1 MKTKRFFLNKLV
13 RDNIVDLFSKE
24 GITSTSFALE
34 DDNDYLEAL
43 TQKLIEELQ
52 EVFSAESSEELVE
65 ELADIEDV
73 LAAFKALL
81 KLDPKD
87 IEAAREKKL
96 ALKGSFSKRT
106 FIESIDVPESNKERI
121 AYFEAKA
128 SLTPDLNLDDLE
140 DDEEEECDEDC
151 AEDCK

>member
-13 RDNIVDLFSKE
+13 RDNIVDLFAKE
-24 GITSTSFALE
+24 GIVSTSFALE

-52 EVFSAESSEELVE
+52 EVFSAENSEELLE

-81 KLDPKD
+81 KLDQKD

-106 FIESIDVPESNKERI
+106 FIEYVDVPESNKERI
-121 AYFEAKA
+121 AYFEEKA
-128 SLTPDLNLDDLE
+128 SLFPDLNLE
-140 DDEEEECDEDC
+140 DSEEEECDEDC

>member
-1 MKTKRFFLNKLV
+1 MKTRRFFLNKLV

-24 GITSTSFALE
+24 GIVSSSFALE

-52 EVFSAESSEELVE
+52 EVFSAENSEELLE

-73 LAAFKALL
+73 LAAFKTLL
-81 KLDPKD
+81 KLDQKD
-87 IEAAREKKL
+87 IDAARAKKL

-106 FIESIDVPESNKERI
+106 FIEYIDVPESNKERI
-121 AYFEAKA
+121 EYFEKRA
-128 SLTPDLNLDDLE
+128 SLFPDLNLEDLE
-140 DDEEEECDEDC
+140 GEEEECDDDC
-151 AEDCK
+151 ADDCK